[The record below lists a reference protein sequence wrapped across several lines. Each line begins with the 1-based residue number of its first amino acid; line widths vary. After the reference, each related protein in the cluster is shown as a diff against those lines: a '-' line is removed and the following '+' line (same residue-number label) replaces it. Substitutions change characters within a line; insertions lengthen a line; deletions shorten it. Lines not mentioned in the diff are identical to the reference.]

1 MPTPGMKEIQER
13 IGREPF
19 SGALT
24 ERYLHDAIDPSRSS
38 SITLRAD
45 LKLWVQK
52 QGITA
57 RSAVTAVDNSL
68 VRAYAHR
75 PYLQAWRKRV
85 NPGFD
90 LLREDEDETFELA
103 QPPAASPPPNGAA
116 APTVEMD
123 QVIELVNKAIDS
135 RFSNISLSDRTKDEV
150 KAIADLA
157 ASITAN
163 AILAE
168 KLPPRQIEVKN
179 IDKGITVNIGVQHH
193 KFDTLLRVVGAKNH
207 QGYSPNI
214 WLTGVTGSG
223 KTTAAQMLA
232 KALDVPFELEGGL
245 DAAYKLLGHLTPDG
259 KYVETAFF
267 RRFTQGGVML
277 LDEIDSY
284 SPGALLAMNAALAN
298 NFCQFPHG
306 LFERHKDFICLAAGN
321 TWGLGATNDYTGRTK
336 IDAATLNRFGA
347 KIHWDL
353 DEKLERHVAVN
364 MDPVVGIQWHEIILR
379 ARAAARKN
387 GLKIMISPRDTFS
400 GISFLQQGFTTNEVL
415 DMTILA
421 GLAPEQADALGL
433 RERETSGEVTRD
445 QMLETIKHEL
455 RMGNKITA
463 IKLHREAFGTDL
475 REAKDACEA
484 LEEELV

>member
-1 MPTPGMKEIQER
+1 MPIIGVKDIEDR
-13 IGREPF
+13 IGQKPF
-19 SGALT
+19 SGAIT
-24 ERYLHDAIDPSRSS
+24 EQSLMEAIDPSKSS
-38 SITLRAD
+38 SLTLRAD

-52 QGITA
+52 QGITQ
-57 RSAVTAVDNSL
+57 RSAATAIDTSL
-68 VRAYAHR
+68 CRAYAHR
-75 PYLQAWRKRV
+75 PYLQSWRKRV
-85 NPGFD
+85 NPSWE
-90 LLREDEDETFELA
+90 LLNGEDGDDDIFGA
-103 QPPAASPPPNGAA
+103 PPPAAPATAPTNGSA
-116 APTVEMD
+116 APTVNMD
-123 QVIELVNKAIDS
+123 QVIELLNKAMDD
-135 RFSNISLSDRTKDEV
+135 RFGKLSLSDKTKDEIRAV
-150 KAIADLA
+150 ADLA

-163 AILAE
+163 AVLAE
-168 KLPPRQIEVKN
+168 KLPPRSIEVVNKA
-179 IDKGITVNIGVQHH
+179 KGITVNVGVQHE
-193 KFDTLLRVVGAKNH
+193 KFDVLLRVVQAKNH
-207 QGYSPNI
+207 QGYSPNV

-232 KALDVPFELEGGL
+232 KALDIPFEAEGGL

-284 SPGALLAMNAALAN
+284 SPSALLAMNAALAN

-306 LFERHKDFICLAAGN
+306 MFERHKDFICLAAGN

-353 DEKLERHVAVN
+353 DERLERHIAQG
-364 MDPVVGIQWHEIILR
+364 MDSAVGIQWHEIILR
-379 ARAAARKN
+379 ARAAAKRN
-387 GLKIMISPRDTFS
+387 GLKIIISPRDTFS
-400 GISFLQQGFTTNEVL
+400 GISFLQQGFSINEVL

-421 GLAPEQADALGL
+421 GLAPEQAQALGL
-433 RERETSGEVTRD
+433 REAETGKAS
-445 QMLETIKHEL
+445 LEDIKHEL

-463 IKLHREAFGTDL
+463 IRMHREAYGTTL
-475 REAKDACEA
+475 AEAKDACEA